1 MHTLYENN
9 LDGSLIF
16 LIVKCIFQMDIF
28 LLIYTVKRCRGDQVK
43 RSYQFSVF
51 ILCSLSSLAVCAL
64 PTCLIQFCETRMPH
78 LNCR

>member
-51 ILCSLSSLAVCAL
+51 ILCSLSSLGSLCF
-64 PTCLIQFCETRMPH
+64 TH
-78 LNCR
+78 LSDSVL